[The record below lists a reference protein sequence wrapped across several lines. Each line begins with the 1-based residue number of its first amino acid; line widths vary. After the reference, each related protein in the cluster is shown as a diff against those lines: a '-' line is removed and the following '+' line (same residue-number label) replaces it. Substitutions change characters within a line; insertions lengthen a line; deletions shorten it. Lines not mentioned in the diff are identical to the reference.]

1 MIGYLVPTIS
11 TLLAF
16 IPVVLAMQAVPGPDT
31 LLVVSRGIAQ
41 GRRVAAWTAVGAVAA
56 GAVQLPLLG
65 AGVAALV
72 RSSPLMFMA
81 LRYAGAGFLVY
92 LGLRLLLRRNE
103 PALAARLPAE
113 VSSLRAF
120 SEGLLSNL
128 VNPNVLVFM
137 LAFLPQF
144 VDPAGGAVGMQMVV
158 LGAIQKT
165 TGLLVL
171 GATALLAGGVGEWL
185 ARRPHAVVWQRRVA
199 GSALVALGIGTV
211 LGGNVR
217 ALR

>member
-1 MIGYLVPTIS
+1 MPTLS

-31 LLVVSRGIAQ
+31 LLVVSRGIGQ
-41 GRRVAAWTAVGAVAA
+41 GRRVATWTAIGAVMA
-56 GAVQLPLLG
+56 GAVQLPLLA

-72 RSSPLMFMA
+72 KSSPLMFMA
-81 LRYAGAGFLVY
+81 LRYAGAGVLVY
-92 LGLRLLLRRNE
+92 LGLRLLLRRKE
-103 PALAARLPAE
+103 PALAGKPLAE

-120 SEGLLSNL
+120 GEGLVSNL
-128 VNPNVLVFM
+128 ANPNVLVFM

-144 VDPAGGAVGMQMVV
+144 VDPARGAVGTQMVV

-171 GATALLAGGVGEWL
+171 GGTALLAGSVGDWL
-185 ARRPHAVVWQRRVA
+185 ARHPRGMIWQRRAA
-199 GSALVALGIGTV
+199 GSALVALGIGTA
-211 LGGNVR
+211 LGGNAR